1 MEDRKKLN
9 INQWAE
15 EDRPREKMMK
25 KGADALSEAELLAI
39 LIGSGNREETAVE
52 LMRRILSTCDNNL
65 NELARWS
72 VSDYARFKGMGPA
85 KSITI
90 MAALELGKRRKLQEA
105 KERTLVNCSRSI
117 FELFHPLLCDLPQE
131 EFWIL
136 LLNQACKVID
146 KVRISTG
153 GIDGTYADVR
163 SMLREALLQRATQL
177 VLIHNH
183 PSRNCNPSQ
192 SDRQLTQHVQ
202 QAARTMKIRLTDHVI
217 IADDKFYSFADEGLI

>member
-72 VSDYARFKGMGPA
+72 VSDYARFKGTGPA

-177 VLIHNH
+177 VLVHNH
-183 PSRNCNPSQ
+183 PSGNCNPSQ

-202 QAARTMKIRLTDHVI
+202 QAARTMNIRLTDHVI

>member
-1 MEDRKKLN
+1 
-9 INQWAE
+9 
-15 EDRPREKMMK
+15 
-25 KGADALSEAELLAI
+25 
-39 LIGSGNREETAVE
+39 
-52 LMRRILSTCDNNL
+52 
-65 NELARWS
+65 
-72 VSDYARFKGMGPA
+72 
-85 KSITI
+85 

-177 VLIHNH
+177 VLVHNH
-183 PSRNCNPSQ
+183 PSGNCNPSQ

-202 QAARTMKIRLTDHVI
+202 QAARTMNIRLTDHVI

>member
-72 VSDYARFKGMGPA
+72 VSDYARFKGVGPA

-177 VLIHNH
+177 VLVHNH
-183 PSRNCNPSQ
+183 PSGNCNPSQ

-202 QAARTMKIRLTDHVI
+202 QAARTMNIRLTDHVI